1 MSEFVQFC
9 PKEACEECGRLYEV
23 FKMYRVTRKGYPEL
37 ILCSDCLSYEIVIL
51 DQDKNENLVIKK
63 NY

>member
-1 MSEFVQFC
+1 MSELFRIC
-9 PKEACEECGRLYEV
+9 PKEACEECGRIYDMNQ
-23 FKMYRVTRKGYPEL
+23 MYRVTRKGYPEL

-51 DQDKNENLVIKK
+51 DKDKNDNLKIKK